1 MALRPFRSILI
12 ANRGEIALRITRTA
26 RRLGYRVIAVYSDA
40 DRDAPHC
47 RAADAAVHIG
57 AAQPSASYLN
67 IAALLAAARS
77 SGAEAVHPGY
87 GFLAESEAFAQACA
101 GAGLAFI
108 GPPPAAIRDMGNKAG
123 AKRIMAQAGVPCV
136 PGYHGVDQSD
146 ARMAQEAAGIG
157 YPLMIKAASGGGGRG
172 MRRVE
177 RAEDFTAA
185 LQSARSEAQN
195 AFSSGELILEKA
207 IVEPRHIEIQVFADA
222 HGNVVH
228 LGERDCSVQRRH
240 QKLIEESPSPVVT
253 EELRQRM
260 GEVSV
265 AAARAIGYVGAGTL
279 EFLLDREGQFYF
291 MEMNTR
297 LQVEHAVTEC
307 VVDVDLVEWQLRVAG
322 GEALPLSQQ
331 EIDARRAG
339 GGHAIEVR
347 LCAEDP
353 SQDFLPQSGSVA
365 RWRAP
370 GAVRTDHALEDGL
383 QVSPF
388 YDSMLAKI
396 VAHGLDRADALRR
409 LSRALEDC
417 LLLGVRSN
425 RRFLAQ
431 CVAHPEFV
439 AGRATTAFIEMN
451 LPASARSV
459 ATATGAAPAG
469 AQARVAG
476 LAALLLAARRQPAA
490 ARYPVELQGW
500 SNSDAYPHLCLFT
513 LDGQPAQAYVRAAGA
528 GCWEAA
534 HGLPGPAPSAGSMG
548 STGSEVVIGSSAR
561 VTLATVLADDGN
573 CLQLETGMRTIAIE
587 YARVADEWHI
597 LIDGV
602 EHILR
607 DTTYARA
614 ERNGASAGSGRITAP
629 MNGRVTAIHVAQGD
643 QVEAGQPL
651 LVIEAMKMEHSV
663 VAPLAGQVEQLGIRV
678 GDQIAPGALL
688 AQIAAVPAA
697 ATPANLAATADGG

>member
-1 MALRPFRSILI
+1 MAPRSFRSILI

-47 RAADAAVHIG
+47 RAADVALHIG

-67 IAALLAAARS
+67 IAALLEAARS

-87 GFLAESEAFAQACA
+87 GFLAESEDFAQACA
-101 GAGLAFI
+101 DSGLVFI
-108 GPPPAAIRDMGNKAG
+108 GPPPGAIRDMGNKAG
-123 AKRIMAQAGVPCV
+123 AKRIMAVAGVPCV
-136 PGYHGVDQSD
+136 PGYQGEDQSD
-146 ARMAQEAAGIG
+146 ARMAQEAANIG
-157 YPLMIKAASGGGGRG
+157 YPVMIKAAAGGGGRG

-177 RAEDFTAA
+177 RAEDFAAA
-185 LQSARSEAQN
+185 LQSARSEALN

-207 IVEPRHIEIQVFADA
+207 IVEPRHIEVQVFADA

-253 EELRQRM
+253 PELRQRM

-265 AAARAIGYVGAGTL
+265 AAARVIGYVGAGTL

-307 VVDVDLVEWQLRVAG
+307 VVGVDLVEWQLRVAG

-353 SQDFLPQSGSVA
+353 AQDFLPQSGTVA
-365 RWRAP
+365 RWRTP
-370 GAVRTDHALEDGL
+370 GEARTDHALEDGL

-396 VAHGLDRADALRR
+396 VAHGQDRADALRR

-417 LLLGVRSN
+417 LLLGVRTN

-431 CVAHPEFV
+431 CIAHPEFIG
-439 AGRATTAFIEMN
+439 GRATTAFIETH
-451 LPASARSV
+451 LPASVRSP
-459 ATATGAAPAG
+459 ATATSVASAG
-469 AQARVAG
+469 HRGGTEGVTDF
-476 LAALLLAARRQPAA
+476 AALLLASRRQAA
-490 ARYPVELQGW
+490 GPRYPAELQGW
-500 SNSDAYPHLCLFT
+500 SNSESYPHLCHFL
-513 LDGQPAQAYVRAAGA
+513 LDGQPAQAYVRA
-528 GCWEAA
+528 
-534 HGLPGPAPSAGSMG
+534 
-548 STGSEVVIGSSAR
+548 
-561 VTLATVLADDGN
+561 TVLADDGK
-573 CLQLETGMRTIAIE
+573 CMRLQSGGRTIAME
-587 YARVADEWHI
+587 YAQLGDQWHI
-597 LIDGV
+597 VLDGV
-602 EHILR
+602 EYVLR

-614 ERNGASAGSGRITAP
+614 ERNGCAAGNGRITAP
-629 MNGRVTAIHVAQGD
+629 MNGRVTAVHVAQGD
-643 QVEAGQPL
+643 QVAAGQPL

-663 VAPLAGQVEQLGIRV
+663 VAQVAGQVEQLGVRV
-678 GDQIAPGALL
+678 GDQVAPGALL
-688 AQIAAVPAA
+688 AEI
-697 ATPANLAATADGG
+697 TPASAERG

>member
-1 MALRPFRSILI
+1 MAQPSFRSILI

-40 DRDAPHC
+40 DREAPHC
-47 RAADAAVHIG
+47 RVADAAVHIG

-67 IAALLAAARS
+67 IAALLEAARS

-101 GAGLAFI
+101 DAGLVFI

-123 AKRIMAQAGVPCV
+123 AKRIMAAVGVPCV
-136 PGYHGVDQSD
+136 PGYQGEDQSD
-146 ARMAQEAAGIG
+146 ARMAQEAANIG
-157 YPLMIKAASGGGGRG
+157 YPVMIKAAAGGGGRG

-177 RAEDFTAA
+177 RTEDFAAA

-253 EELRQRM
+253 PELRQRM

-265 AAARAIGYVGAGTL
+265 AAARAIGYIGAGTL

-307 VVDVDLVEWQLRVAG
+307 VIGVDLVEWQLRVAS

-331 EIDARRAG
+331 EIDARRAD

-353 SQDFLPQSGSVA
+353 AQDFLPQSGTVA

-370 GAVRTDHALEDGL
+370 GDVRTDHALEDGL

-396 VAHGLDRADALRR
+396 VAHGRDRGDALRR
-409 LSRALEDC
+409 LTRALEDC

-431 CVAHPEFV
+431 CVAHPEFI
-439 AGRATTAFIEMN
+439 AGRATTAFIETN
-451 LPASARSV
+451 LPQAVRSA
-459 ATATGAAPAG
+459 ATAASTASAG
-469 AQARVAG
+469 AQADAG
-476 LAALLLAARRQPAA
+476 SCAGESEHAHAGVMGLSALFLASRRQAAR
-490 ARYPVELQGW
+490 ARYSEELRGW
-500 SNSDAYPHLCLFT
+500 SSSEAYPHLCRFM
-513 LDGQPAQAYVRAAGA
+513 LDGQPAQAYVRAA
-528 GCWEAA
+528 
-534 HGLPGPAPSAGSMG
+534 
-548 STGSEVVIGSSAR
+548 STLG
-561 VTLATVLADDGN
+561 TDDGR
-573 CLQLETGMRTIAIE
+573 CLHLQIDGRAIAIE
-587 YARVADEWHI
+587 YARAGDEWHI
-597 LIDGV
+597 LLDGL
-602 EHILR
+602 EHALR

-614 ERNGASAGSGRITAP
+614 ERNGAANGNGRMTAP
-629 MNGRVTAIHVAQGD
+629 MNGRVTAVHVAQGD
-643 QVEAGQPL
+643 QVNTGQPL

-663 VAPLAGQVEQLGIRV
+663 VAQAAGQVEQLGVRV
-678 GDQIAPGALL
+678 GDQVSPGALL
-688 AQIAAVPAA
+688 VQIAAAPTA
-697 ATPANLAATADGG
+697 PLAATSGRG

>member
-1 MALRPFRSILI
+1 MAQRSFRSILI

-57 AAQPSASYLN
+57 GAQPSASYLN
-67 IAALLAAARS
+67 IAALLEAARS

-101 GAGLAFI
+101 DAGLVFI

-136 PGYHGVDQSD
+136 QGYQGKDQSD
-146 ARMAQEAAGIG
+146 ARMAQEAANIG
-157 YPLMIKAASGGGGRG
+157 YPVMIKAAAGGGGRG
-172 MRRVE
+172 MRRVA
-177 RAEDFTAA
+177 RSEDFAAA
-185 LQSARSEAQN
+185 LQSARSEALN
-195 AFSSGELILEKA
+195 AFSSAELILEKA

-240 QKLIEESPSPVVT
+240 QKLIEESPSPAVT
-253 EELRQRM
+253 GELRQRM

-307 VVDVDLVEWQLRVAG
+307 VVGVDLVEWQLRVAG
-322 GEALPLSQQ
+322 GEVLPLSQQ
-331 EIDARRAG
+331 ETDARRAG

-353 SQDFLPQSGSVA
+353 AQDFLPQSGAVA

-370 GAVRTDHALEDGL
+370 GEVRTDHALEDGL

-396 VAHGLDRADALRR
+396 VAHGRDRADALRR
-409 LSRALEDC
+409 LSHALEDC

-439 AGRATTAFIEMN
+439 AGRATTAFIETH
-451 LPASARSV
+451 LPPSVRSPAAASVASAGPRG
-459 ATATGAAPAG
+459 GAEG
-469 AQARVAG
+469 VAG
-476 LAALLLAARRQPAA
+476 LAALFLASRRQAAA

-500 SNSDAYPHLCLFT
+500 SSSAAYPHLCRFT
-513 LDGQPAQAYVRAAGA
+513 LDGQPAQAYVRAAGE
-528 GCWEAA
+528 GRWEVAQDA
-534 HGLPGPAPSAGSMG
+534 AGSPA
-548 STGSEVVIGSSAR
+548 SAA
-561 VTLATVLADDGN
+561 LALLADDGK
-573 CLQLETGMRTIAIE
+573 CLQLQLGGRTVAIE
-587 YARVADEWHI
+587 YARVGDEWHI
-597 LIDGV
+597 LFDGV
-602 EHILR
+602 EHVLH
-607 DTTYARA
+607 DTAYARA
-614 ERNGASAGSGRITAP
+614 ERNGAATGNGRIIAP
-629 MNGRVTAIHVAQGD
+629 MNGRVTAVHVAQGD
-643 QVEAGQPL
+643 QVAAGQPL
-651 LVIEAMKMEHSV
+651 GVMEAMKMEHSV
-663 VAPLAGQVEQLGIRV
+663 VAQVAGQLEQLGVRV
-678 GDQIAPGALL
+678 GDQVAPGALL
-688 AQIAAVPAA
+688 AQIAAASAVP
-697 ATPANLAATADGG
+697 LAASGDRG